1 MARHLQQLPGDW
13 KADIAATLFGGR
25 TRRLISLAERQRR
38 SGEYVDDDGVMALA
52 TANYLGRNIVVFGF
66 HVSLEYLFYL
76 KTKTCISEL
85 ICLRKGLST
94 C

>member
-13 KADIAATLFGGR
+13 KADIAETLFGGR

-52 TANYLGRNIVVFGF
+52 TANYLGRNIVVYGF
-66 HVSLEYLFYL
+66 QVSEILC
-76 KTKTCISEL
+76 KH
-85 ICLRKGLST
+85 
-94 C
+94 